1 MTPCKLVYSFQHME
15 ELVVSIF
22 TGFQVEMDTERSTNM
37 LTPIHQWVY
46 CYTRENVFLI
56 STTVRTPNPT

>member
-1 MTPCKLVYSFQHME
+1 ME